1 MSDRKSNSLMAAVD
15 RCETGRAGRLAVH
28 LIMPLLRE
36 ACLEDG
42 LIVVPGFPDGELLC
56 PTPSGF
62 AQGRKIKSIG
72 SAENLF
78 GEQFGMTR
86 SAVPRDDVLRCQ
98 LREAG
103 KTCRNDRKASRQS
116 FH

>member
-1 MSDRKSNSLMAAVD
+1 MSDRESNSLMAAVD
-15 RCETGRAGRLAVH
+15 RRETGRAGRLAVH

-42 LIVVPGFPDGELLC
+42 LIVVPGFPDGEILC
-56 PTPSGF
+56 PAPSGF
-62 AQGRKIKSIG
+62 AQGRKIKPIG
-72 SAENLF
+72 SAEDFF

-86 SAVPRDDVLRCQ
+86 SAVPRDDVLRRQ
-98 LREAG
+98 LCEAG
-103 KTCRNDRKASRQS
+103 KTCGNDRQASCQR